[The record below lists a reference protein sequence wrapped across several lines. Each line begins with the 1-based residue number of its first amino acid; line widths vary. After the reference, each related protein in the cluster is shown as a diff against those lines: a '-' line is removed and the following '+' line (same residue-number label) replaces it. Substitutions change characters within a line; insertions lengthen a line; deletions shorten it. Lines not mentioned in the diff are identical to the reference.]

1 MRRKRRTTKTFSGS
15 TDYLVVGLG
24 NPGKKYQGTR
34 HNIGAEVV
42 HSLEAHF
49 GVRLRKSKA
58 LALCA
63 EVKSENQNLVIAIP
77 ETYMNESGL
86 SVRKLMDR
94 YSISEPSQLVVIHDE
109 LDLPV
114 GKIKIKLGGGL
125 AGHNGL
131 KSIENHL
138 HSREFAR
145 IRIGIGAIREGQ
157 RGRDFVLSRP
167 SKDDR
172 QALLHSKSMAVDALE
187 YIQRHGYQAA
197 MNKFHA

>member
-1 MRRKRRTTKTFSGS
+1 MGQRNEQESIR
-15 TDYLVVGLG
+15 LIVGLG
-24 NPGKKYQGTR
+24 NPGEKYMNTR
-34 HNIGAEVV
+34 HNAGSWFLQSVARFSECAFKEEKKFFGKVATAKISDLEVM
-42 HSLEAHF
+42 L
-49 GVRLRKSKA
+49 L
-58 LALCA
+58 LP
-63 EVKSENQNLVIAIP
+63 Q
-77 ETYMNESGL
+77 TYMNESGL

-197 MNKFHA
+197 MNKFNA

>member
-1 MRRKRRTTKTFSGS
+1 MGQRSEQESIR
-15 TDYLVVGLG
+15 LIVGLG
-24 NPGKKYQGTR
+24 NPGEKYLNTR
-34 HNIGAEVV
+34 HNAGVWFLQSVARFSESTFKEEKKFFGKVATARISDLEVM
-42 HSLEAHF
+42 L
-49 GVRLRKSKA
+49 L
-58 LALCA
+58 LP
-63 EVKSENQNLVIAIP
+63 Q
-77 ETYMNESGL
+77 TYMNESGL

-145 IRIGIGAIREGQ
+145 IRIGIGATREGQ

-197 MNKFHA
+197 MNKFNA

>member
-1 MRRKRRTTKTFSGS
+1 MRRKRRTKKTFGGS

-34 HNIGAEVV
+34 HNIGAEVIY
-42 HSLEAHF
+42 SLEEHF

-63 EVKSENQNLVIAIP
+63 EVKSENQNLVIAVP

-86 SVRKLMDR
+86 PVRKLMDR
-94 YSISEPSQLVVIHDE
+94 YSISVPSQLVVVHDE

-138 HSREFAR
+138 RSREFAR
-145 IRIGIGAIREGQ
+145 IRIGIGAIRGGVK
-157 RGRDFVLSRP
+157 GRDYVLSRP

-172 QALLHSKSMAVDALE
+172 ESLYHSKLMAVEALE
-187 YIQRHGYQAA
+187 FIQRHGYQAA
-197 MNKFHA
+197 MNKFNA